1 MDSNTRRW
9 YIVYSVTIYSWKGKV
24 RGRKGC
30 LDKSPNLGPFE
41 RFISPLD
48 KFLSEL
54 DLSNNVSLGVQI
66 YRS

>member
-1 MDSNTRRW
+1 M
-9 YIVYSVTIYSWKGKV
+9 

-54 DLSNNVSLGVQI
+54 DLSNNVSLGVQV